1 MQNKVTIKI
10 PGELYRR
17 LSQMIA
23 DTGFLKEKRN
33 QLVIIS
39 DHGFCSFGE
48 AKVQSLPLKSEW
60 GELKGDHHQ
69 NALLIT
75 LNLDYEIDRPQ
86 DVFFALKT
94 EFKVD

>member
-1 MQNKVTIKI
+1 MLLKI
-10 PGELYRR
+10 PRKLYRR
-17 LSQMIA
+17 LSQVIA
-23 DTGFLKEKRN
+23 DTGFLGEKQN

-48 AKVQSLPLKSEW
+48 AKVQTLPLKSEW

-86 DVFFALKT
+86 DVFFALKK

>member
-1 MQNKVTIKI
+1 MLLKI
-10 PGELYRR
+10 PRELYRR
-17 LSQMIA
+17 LSQVIA
-23 DTGFLKEKRN
+23 ATGFLEEKRN
-33 QLVIIS
+33 QLIIIS

-48 AKVQSLPLKSEW
+48 AKVQTLPLKSEW

-86 DVFFALKT
+86 DVFFALKK